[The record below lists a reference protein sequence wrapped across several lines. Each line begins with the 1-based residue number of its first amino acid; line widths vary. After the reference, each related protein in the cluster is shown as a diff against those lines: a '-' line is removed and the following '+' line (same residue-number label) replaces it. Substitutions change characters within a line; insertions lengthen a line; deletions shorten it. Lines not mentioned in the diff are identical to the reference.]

1 MEIKGSYKIDV
12 IDDSSGE
19 KIHSYTQKNKV
30 FVDRFNDN
38 MKLMKGISNS
48 YAHRVI
54 KDMNFVNDHYRDNT
68 ANTNYISILQNLQ
81 MLVNISQQTVIGE
94 YALFFTN
101 DSMILH
107 EQPDFV
113 IDGNFR
119 LFDLWQPTTVI
130 DDGDVIG
137 ISHVDKYTPLFTKHD
152 ETKGKSIKFNI
163 KTPINKKSIS
173 CKTVSIP
180 DLRQKRISY
189 DVEYSYTYNSNV
201 SEIKETE
208 KIYSL
213 GLVPSMKHFTTQNI
227 YNDSNSNNTE
237 INQAFNINTFYQN
250 KIFGFD
256 YGVTKLQQLYN
267 PNKETNATLKNN
279 AERENYLNSLVID
292 NLITYS
298 ELDIPQTVNYT
309 NEDGT
314 KSTKT
319 FVITYKLQYF
329 FDVPEPTD
337 TYKEPYLNSLYT
349 QAFANER
356 KQIVLNQGGDEKTQ
370 HQFLPML
377 LSYHTYLQLFE
388 YTKQIKDDCLQAI
401 ENKNHFLRKDRLIK
415 VLDDFFSAN
424 IANEEFK
431 KVVNTGGATN
441 TIGVVYSNYSQIGN
455 PIQYINGGNTTVSN
469 DSITHPLSHSLFG
482 VESASQI
489 DLNFNNVCQNRFSF
503 IPLYKFADVAEIN
516 DFLSK
521 VTFNQFDRKN
531 KFNVHYALFFTNKL
545 AFTGICVYKG
555 KTIPFIMYNHVHLN
569 NIYLTNES
577 WQFLFDNLIEEHR
590 NYLTQHGF
598 NTIINGYINIYN
610 NPRYGDF
617 YNYVFG
623 ANNLRLDIKF
633 YEKPIKIKNDDGEY
647 LGMLKNVCDLIDFSL
662 TMGL

>member
-12 IDDSSGE
+12 IDDLSGE

-38 MKLMKGISNS
+38 LKLMKGLSNL
-48 YAHRVI
+48 YAHHVI
-54 KDMNFVNDHYRDNT
+54 KDMNQTTTFNTT
-68 ANTNYISILQNLQ
+68 ANTNYVSLLQNLQ
-81 MLVNISQQTVIGE
+81 MLVNIAQQTVIGE

-163 KTPINKKSIS
+163 NTPINKKSIS

-201 SEIKETE
+201 SERKETE
-208 KIYSL
+208 KLYSL
-213 GLVPSMKHFTTQNI
+213 GLVPSMKYFTTQYI
-227 YNDSNSNNTE
+227 YNDNNSNNTE
-237 INQAFNINTFYQN
+237 INQAFTINTFYQN

-267 PNKETNATLKNN
+267 PNKETNVTLKNN

-337 TYKEPYLNSLYT
+337 TYKETYLNSLYT
-349 QAFANER
+349 QAFANKR
-356 KQIVLNQGGDEKTQ
+356 KQIELNQGSDEKTQ

-431 KVVNTGGATN
+431 KVVNTNGATN
-441 TIGVVYSNYSQIGN
+441 IIGVEYSNYSLIGN
-455 PIQYINGGNTTVSN
+455 PIQYINGGSISVAY
-469 DSITHPLSHSLFG
+469 DSIIHPYPLSHSLFG
-482 VESASQI
+482 VETKTGQV
-489 DLNFNNVCQNRFSF
+489 NFNNACQNRFSF

-516 DFLSK
+516 DFLSNVK
-521 VTFNQFDRKN
+521 FNQFDNKN
-531 KFNVHYALFFTNKL
+531 KLNVHYALCFTNKL

-577 WQFLFDNLIEEHR
+577 WQFLFNNLIEEHR

-617 YNYVFG
+617 YNCVFG

-633 YEKPIKIKNDDGEY
+633 YENPIKIKNDNGEY
-647 LGMLKNVCDLIDFSL
+647 LGMLKNVCDLVDFSL
-662 TMGL
+662 TMGF

>member
-12 IDDSSGE
+12 IDDLSGE

-38 MKLMKGISNS
+38 MKLMKGLSNL
-48 YAHRVI
+48 YAHGVI
-54 KDMNFVNDHYRDNT
+54 NNMNMNSNNT
-68 ANTNYISILQNLQ
+68 ANTNYISLLQNLQ

-163 KTPINKKSIS
+163 NTPINKTSIS

-213 GLVPSMKHFTTQNI
+213 GLVPSMEHFTTQYI
-227 YNDSNSNNTE
+227 YDDDNSNNTE
-237 INQAFNINTFYQN
+237 INQAFSNNTFYQN
-250 KIFGFD
+250 KIFEFD

-267 PNKETNATLKNN
+267 PNKETNVTLKNN

-337 TYKEPYLNSLYT
+337 TYKETYLNSLYT

-356 KQIVLNQGGDEKTQ
+356 KQIELNQGSDEKTQ

-377 LSYHTYLQLFE
+377 LSYHTYLQLYE
-388 YTKQIKDDCLQAI
+388 YTKQIKDDYLQAI

-441 TIGVVYSNYSQIGN
+441 IIGVGYSNYSQIGN
-455 PIQYINGGNTTVSN
+455 PIQYINDGNTSVSY

-482 VESASQI
+482 VETKTSQI
-489 DLNFNNVCQNRFSF
+489 DFNNVCQNRFSF

-521 VTFNQFDRKN
+521 VTFNQFDKKN

-610 NPRYGDF
+610 DPTYMDF

-633 YEKPIKIKNDDGEY
+633 YENPIKIKNDDGEY
-647 LGMLKNVCDLIDFSL
+647 LGMLKNVCDLVDFRL